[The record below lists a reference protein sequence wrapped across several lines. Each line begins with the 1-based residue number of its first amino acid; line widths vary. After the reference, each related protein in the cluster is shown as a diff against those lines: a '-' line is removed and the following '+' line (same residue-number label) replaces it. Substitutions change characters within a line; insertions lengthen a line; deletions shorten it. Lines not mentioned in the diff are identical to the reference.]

1 MIRRTATAA
10 IALSSLAVP
19 AGNAWAS
26 FHAAPT
32 KGTVVGPTVPCHKW
46 GPLTITLSYT
56 KTGTKVH
63 IDGLKVKYPDHTHRS
78 VYINDQA
85 GPLLE
90 AEVMQVQSAK
100 IEMISGATDTS
111 VSFIQSLQDALKK
124 IK

>member
-10 IALSSLAVP
+10 IAITSLAVP

-26 FHAAPT
+26 FHAAPK
-32 KGTVVGPTVPCHKW
+32 KGTVVGPSVPCDKW
-46 GPLTITLSYT
+46 GPLQLTLTYA
-56 KTGTKVH
+56 KTGTKVR
-63 IDGLKVKYPDHTHRS
+63 ITGVQVKWPDHTHRS

-85 GPLLE
+85 GPLLIGE
-90 AEVMQVQSAK
+90 LMQVQSPK

-111 VSFIQSLQDALKK
+111 VSFIESLKGALAK